1 MTGVSW
7 KHTFFFWFFYF
18 AIFSFYAI
26 LGVMETQLLPL
37 SASQWFLLC
46 WRLRPNG
53 HISCRL
59 VPLRRLGDA
68 EVIPS
73 SLLSSTP
80 GIHHFISA
88 VVEDGWGWWGGGKR
102 HQSLSLLSNSSS
114 SQVFNVNNGL
124 PETNEPA
131 QSEA

>member
-1 MTGVSW
+1 MDALAAVS
-7 KHTFFFWFFYF
+7 
-18 AIFSFYAI
+18 S
-26 LGVMETQLLPL
+26 
-37 SASQWFLLC
+37 
-46 WRLRPNG
+46 
-53 HISCRL
+53 RL

-88 VVEDGWGWWGGGKR
+88 VMKDGWGGGVGSKR

-131 QSEA
+131 ERET